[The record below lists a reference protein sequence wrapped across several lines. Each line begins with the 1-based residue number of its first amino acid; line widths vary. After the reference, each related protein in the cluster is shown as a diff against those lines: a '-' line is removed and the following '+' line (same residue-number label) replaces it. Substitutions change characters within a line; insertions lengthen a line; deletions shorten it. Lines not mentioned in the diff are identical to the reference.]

1 MCHWLGFCNEFI
13 IPKNHLPMIIKLN
26 TPLSLFVR
34 QKEKATSKPLTLK
47 DKIEADRIVMGILL
61 VLAIISA
68 VILS

>member
-1 MCHWLGFCNEFI
+1 
-13 IPKNHLPMIIKLN
+13 MIIKLN

-34 QKEKATSKPLTLK
+34 QKEKAASKPLTRK

-68 VILS
+68 VIFN